1 MSLYNRLFGENEEA
15 HVLLGF
21 VGLNKGIFM
30 RYRDCFLNPEGTV
43 VTVISRIGGGN
54 RKDYRQTF
62 TDLKKN
68 ENYVCDY
75 DDAFDSTYCYFEFKV
90 PDKYLDTAKKMAPE
104 EVRLSVGEMFKKEVE
119 DSKIPGSDAEK
130 RMAEIADLIFGAIES
145 GEGGIIS
152 L

>member
-1 MSLYNRLFGENEEA
+1 MSLYNKLFGENEEA

-30 RYRDCFLNPEGTV
+30 RYRDCFLNPEGTI
-43 VTVISRIGGGN
+43 VTVISRIGGDN

-62 TDLKKN
+62 TDLKRHKN
-68 ENYVCDY
+68 YLRDY

-90 PDKYLDTAKKMAPE
+90 EDKFLETAKKMAPKE
-104 EVRLSVGEMFKKEVE
+104 QHISVGDMFKKEVE
-119 DSKIPGSDAEK
+119 EANIPGSPAAK
-130 RMAEIADLIFGAIES
+130 RQEEIAEAIFRAIEN
-145 GEGGIIS
+145 GDHFLS